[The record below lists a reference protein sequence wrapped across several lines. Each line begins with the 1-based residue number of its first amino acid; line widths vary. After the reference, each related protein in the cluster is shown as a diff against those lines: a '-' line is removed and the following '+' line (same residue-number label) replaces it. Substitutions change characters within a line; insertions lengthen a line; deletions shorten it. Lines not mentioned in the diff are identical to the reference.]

1 MPPTPE
7 NTRSKNQSTWLGC
20 LLLFSFLIYSNTLL
34 NGFVYDDHLQ
44 IERNPYLE
52 SVSSI
57 GKIFTTSVW
66 SFRGG
71 EGAPNF
77 YRPAMMLVYLLCHAL
92 FGTSPVGY
100 HLVQILLHVAV
111 VWLVFKTAH
120 QLLGD
125 FWIALA
131 AATIF
136 AVHPIHTESVAWLA
150 GITDIE
156 LSAFFLAAFLFF
168 LKLADENARKTWRLQ
183 LCMLASFTGA
193 LLSKEVAVTLPVL
206 ATIFEHFYRSDR
218 LNTSLRRKLSRYG
231 GFWILTAVY
240 LGVRFEVFGGILS
253 KRFHAD
259 LALWQTA
266 LSGVSLTGQ
275 YFRHFFWPWPL
286 SFYYPFQKSV
296 SLFEPP
302 VLLGILSLCLFGAL
316 WFWLWRR
323 NRMLS
328 FSILWIFVT
337 LGPVLNARWMP
348 GTVFAERYW
357 YLPSVGMC
365 WLLGAGV
372 AALIR
377 SQSVP
382 QPRLRWSAVALLSV
396 LALLSAA
403 GTVARNRDWKSDYT
417 LCVQTLQVRPR
428 AAHFHVNLG
437 DMDWQ
442 MGKRD
447 QAMAEWRE
455 ALAEEPREPFALRSL
470 GRALLEQEDY
480 AESENALRESIS
492 VAPQYSE
499 PHVYLGLLD
508 EKLGKNTDAEEEFR
522 QAVDLNPSG
531 AETRNALGK
540 FYLEQRRYADA
551 EKQFRASLMGVP
563 SIDAYRGLGQACAKL
578 GKESD
583 AEIAWK
589 EALRREPFDELAHA
603 GMGAIH
609 MDHGRWN
616 DAEREYRAVL
626 LMDPKNPEA
635 LAALEKIKKASNGNT
650 QP

>member
-1 MPPTPE
+1 MPLTPD

-57 GKIFTTSVW
+57 GKILTKPVW

-77 YRPAMMLVYLLCHAL
+77 YRPAMMLIYLFCHAL

-111 VWLVFKTAH
+111 VWLVFKTAN
-120 QLLGD
+120 QLLCD
-125 FWIALA
+125 FWSAFA
-131 AATIF
+131 AAAIF
-136 AVHPIHTESVAWLA
+136 AVHPIHTESIAWLA

-168 LKLADENARKTWRLQ
+168 LKLGDEVPEKTWRLQ
-183 LCMLASFTGA
+183 LYMLASFAVA

-206 ATIFEHFYRSDR
+206 ATLFEHFYRADR
-218 LNTSLRRKLSRYG
+218 LETSLRRKLGRYA

-240 LGVRFEVFGGILS
+240 FGVRFEVFGGILS

-259 LALWQTA
+259 VTLWQA
-266 LSGVSLTGQ
+266 VLSGVSLTGQ
-275 YFRHFFWPWPL
+275 YIGHFFWPWPL

-296 SLFEPP
+296 SPFEPP
-302 VLLGILSLCLFGAL
+302 VLFGVLSLCVFGAL
-316 WFWLWRR
+316 SFWLWRK
-323 NRMLS
+323 NRILS
-328 FSILWIFVT
+328 FSIPWIFIT
-337 LGPVLNARWMP
+337 LSLVLNARWMP

-365 WLLGAGV
+365 WLLGAAVV
-372 AALIR
+372 AVVR
-377 SQSVP
+377 SQNVP
-382 QPRLRWSAVALLSV
+382 QPMLRWSAAVLLLM

-442 MGKRD
+442 MGKHD

-470 GRALLEQEDY
+470 GRALLEQEHY
-480 AESENALRESIS
+480 AEAESSLRESIRL
-492 VAPQYSE
+492 APQYSE

-508 EKLGKNTDAEEEFR
+508 EKLGKNADAEGELR
-522 QAVDLNPSG
+522 QAVELNPFGSDP
-531 AETRNALGK
+531 RNALGR
-540 FYLEQRRYADA
+540 FYFERGRYAEA
-551 EKQFRASLMGVP
+551 EEQFRASLMGVP

-578 GKESD
+578 AKESD
-583 AEIAWK
+583 AEDAWR

-603 GMGAIH
+603 GLGKIH
-609 MDHGRWN
+609 MEHGRWN

-635 LAALEKIKKASNGNT
+635 LEALEKIKKASNGNA